1 LFHSVTKKILIIL
14 TSAKFIYVVVGVL
27 IIGAG
32 WMALTAS
39 YPMAFDEGFHVSVIK
54 VYAQHLSPILNTSL
68 PSYAQYGGLVHDPS
82 YLYHYLMSFPFRL
95 ISLFTEND
103 IYQVIFIRF
112 INIGIFVAGLFAF
125 RRLLTRVGIS
135 SALTHLSL
143 LLLVLLPVTPFLAA
157 TVNYDNLLFLMVPI
171 TLSIAY
177 TCITSITKKGQ
188 LSAKSLALLISVG
201 ALSSLVK
208 YAFLP
213 IFVAIVLYIVIIL
226 IRSKKRTSIAKS
238 IWVSFKQFKLSVKVS
253 LILLLTVASGLFLQ
267 RYAVNIIEY
276 HNINPDCSKVQTV
289 DDCLTYGP
297 WARNYKL
304 QKAAVDNDSSVAVI
318 DQLSFPLNWAHDMI
332 YRLYF
337 AINYDFRE
345 YAPMP
350 LPIAMAYIV
359 GGIGIILA
367 IASRRAIFAV
377 NRHIWLFVA
386 VIVIYTTSLFY
397 VNFTEYL
404 KFDTMVAINGRYFIL
419 LLPLVFVILGLA
431 YRRFITKFWPRRQTV
446 IKVSMAVVAVL
457 ISLQGGGSLT
467 YLIYSKSVWY
477 IPNDP
482 LTSFNV
488 AAQKV
493 TTTLVIGAQK

>member
-1 LFHSVTKKILIIL
+1 M
-14 TSAKFIYVVVGVL
+14 GVL
-27 IIGAG
+27 VIGAS

-39 YPMAFDEGFHVSVIK
+39 YPMAFDESYHVSIIK
-54 VYAQHLSPILNTSL
+54 VYAQHWSPILTTSL

-82 YLYHYLMSFPFRL
+82 YLYHYLMSFPFRF

-103 IYQVIFIRF
+103 IYQVIFMRF

-125 RRLLTRVGIS
+125 RRLLTRIGIS

-143 LLLVLLPVTPFLAA
+143 LILVLLPVTPFLAA
-157 TVNYDNLLFLMVPI
+157 TVNYDNLLFLMTPI

-188 LSAKSLALLISVG
+188 LSAKNLVLLISIG
-201 ALSSLVK
+201 ALTSLVK

-213 IFVAIVLYIVIIL
+213 IFVAIVLYVAIVWIH
-226 IRSKKRTSIAKS
+226 SKKRTSITKS
-238 IWVSFKQFKLSVKVS
+238 IWISFRQLKLSVKVS
-253 LILLLTVASGLFLQ
+253 LILLLTVASGLFFQ

-276 HNINPDCSKVQTV
+276 HSINPDCSKVQTV

-304 QKAAVDNDSSVAVI
+304 QKAAVDNDSSVPVI
-318 DQLSFPLNWAHDMI
+318 DQLSFPLNWIHDMV

-337 AINYDFRE
+337 AINYDFHE

-359 GGIGIILA
+359 GGIGVILMVA
-367 IASRRAIFAV
+367 FRRAIFSV
-377 NRHIWLFVA
+377 NRHIWLFIA
-386 VIVIYTTSLFY
+386 VIAFYTASLLY

-404 KFDTMVAINGRYFIL
+404 KFDKMVAINGRYFIL
-419 LLPLVFVILGLA
+419 LLPLIFVMLGLA
-431 YRRFITKFWPRRQTV
+431 YRRFIAKFWPRKQTI
-446 IKVSMAVVAVL
+446 IKVSLAVVAVL
-457 ISLQGGGSLT
+457 VSLQGGGSLT
-467 YLIYSKSVWY
+467 YLIYSKPVWY
-477 IPNDP
+477 FQHDP
-482 LTSFNV
+482 LTDFN
-488 AAQKV
+488 
-493 TTTLVIGAQK
+493 TTAKNITTALVIGAHK